1 MFLPLDHLVRLAA
14 QAGWDPPVPYSYGNG
29 ADDIQSP
36 IPVPNLGR
44 AHLGGPAW
52 QPYPP
57 WQCGLVGE
65 TPRHVVNMCVY
76 LCIVQ
81 RYGPTFFVYLRRPI
95 CAHSAFRWLPTASVL
110 QTPVSRLA

>member
-1 MFLPLDHLVRLAA
+1 MDCPDFALIASNTDPRWLVFMFLPLDHLVRLAA

-57 WQCGLVGE
+57 WQAS
-65 TPRHVVNMCVY
+65 PRHVVHMCAY

-81 RYGPTFFVYLRRPI
+81 RYGPTFFCIP
-95 CAHSAFRWLPTASVL
+95 
-110 QTPVSRLA
+110 